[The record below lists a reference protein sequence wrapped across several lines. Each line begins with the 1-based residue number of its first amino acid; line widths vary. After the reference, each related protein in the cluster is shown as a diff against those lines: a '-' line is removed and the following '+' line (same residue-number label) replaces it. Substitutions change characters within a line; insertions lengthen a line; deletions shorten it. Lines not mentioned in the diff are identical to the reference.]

1 MSEDALTDKMRK
13 RIEYEDQLFNSRT
26 TIFLATNGLWAA
38 AVGVSSVLPLQIGIG
53 ILGVLVSI
61 MWVMCSWQSWKVIR
75 ALTRKRLK
83 LLRDNGVSRKIIIL
97 KGQRFAY
104 DSEEFWNNL
113 FSGTPQAEYQAE
125 YQVEEIVQDALW
137 RPRYRPTNI
146 LAKWLPILFLS
157 IWVIFLGWLIWSLF

>member
-13 RIEYEDQLFNSRT
+13 RIEYEDELFNSRT

-38 AVGVSSVLPLQIGIG
+38 AVGVSEAPYLQIGIG

-83 LLRDNGVSRKIIIL
+83 LIKDKCVSRKIVII
-97 KGQRFAY
+97 KGKRFEY
-104 DSEEFWNNL
+104 DSEDFWYNL

-125 YQVEEIVQDALW
+125 YQVEEIVQYALW

-157 IWVIFLGWLIWSLF
+157 IWVISLGWLIWPLF

>member
-13 RIEYEDQLFNSRT
+13 RIEYEDELFNSRT

-38 AVGVSSVLPLQIGIG
+38 AVGVSNVFPLQIGIG

-83 LLRDNGVSRKIIIL
+83 LLKD
-97 KGQRFAY
+97 
-104 DSEEFWNNL
+104 
-113 FSGTPQAEYQAE
+113 QAEYQAE

>member
-1 MSEDALTDKMRK
+1 MSEDALIDKIRK
-13 RIEYEDQLFNSRT
+13 RIEYEDELFNSRT

-83 LLRDNGVSRKIIIL
+83 LLKD
-97 KGQRFAY
+97 
-104 DSEEFWNNL
+104 
-113 FSGTPQAEYQAE
+113 QAEYQAE

>member
-1 MSEDALTDKMRK
+1 MNNKETAMSEDALIDKIRK
-13 RIEYEDQLFNSRT
+13 RIEYEDELFNSRT

-75 ALTRKRLK
+75 ALTRNRLK
-83 LLRDNGVSRKIIIL
+83 LLKDQI
-97 KGQRFAY
+97 
-104 DSEEFWNNL
+104 
-113 FSGTPQAEYQAE
+113 EYQAE

-137 RPRYRPTNI
+137 RPGYRPTNI